1 MMTDQPGLDLT
12 QRSTFKLFTPVT
24 LRFCDT
30 DKLGHI
36 NNVAIASFF
45 EASRCELIDGAV
57 ARARIEP
64 GFDYVLARVAID
76 FRSELHYP
84 GTVEVGGRFLRVGNR
99 SILSGFGAF
108 LGDRC
113 FATGEAVNVFID
125 LERRV
130 SVPVPGNLRR
140 LLQEEIS
147 T

>member
-1 MMTDQPGLDLT
+1 MTGQPALDLT
-12 QRSTFKLFTPVT
+12 QKSSFKLFTPVT

-57 ARARIEP
+57 ALAGIGP
-64 GFDYVLARVAID
+64 GLDYVLARIAID

-99 SILSGFGAF
+99 SILTGYGAF
-108 LGDRC
+108 MGDRC

-125 LERRV
+125 IERRV
-130 SVPVPGNLRR
+130 SVPVPDTLRR
-140 LLQEEIS
+140 LLQEEVVG
-147 T
+147 

>member
-1 MMTDQPGLDLT
+1 MTDQTGVDLT
-12 QRSTFKLFTPVT
+12 KRSTFAHFTPVT

-36 NNVAIASFF
+36 NNVSIASFF

-57 ARARIEP
+57 ARAGIEP
-64 GFDYVLARVAID
+64 GIDYVLARVSID

-99 SILSGFGAF
+99 SILSGYGAF
-108 LGDRC
+108 LGERC

-125 LERRV
+125 LQRRT
-130 SVPVPGNLRR
+130 SVPVPASLRK
-140 LLQEEIS
+140 LIEQAVS
-147 T
+147 Q